1 MPALD
6 REQFNAA
13 SRGIVG
19 ESPDDNGLAF
29 ITDMNDT
36 YDELSRTTEQVRE
49 EMKQQDDEWRKRY
62 ADAFNRPVEKSQP
75 TKAERAKSITISDL
89 FTMTER
95 RH

>member
-13 SRGIVG
+13 IRGIVG

-75 TKAERAKSITISDL
+75 TKAERAKTITISDL

>member
-13 SRGIVG
+13 IRGIVG